1 MQHELEQTEEQKTVN
16 SIVRTVEAL
25 VELQS
30 VLRKALAASTERER
44 LLHGEN
50 ERLRAK
56 CFRYEQ
62 ADLERRRYEEE
73 G

>member
-44 LLHGEN
+44 LLQGEN

-56 CFRYEQ
+56 CQRYEI
-62 ADLERRRYEEE
+62 ADIERRRYEEE